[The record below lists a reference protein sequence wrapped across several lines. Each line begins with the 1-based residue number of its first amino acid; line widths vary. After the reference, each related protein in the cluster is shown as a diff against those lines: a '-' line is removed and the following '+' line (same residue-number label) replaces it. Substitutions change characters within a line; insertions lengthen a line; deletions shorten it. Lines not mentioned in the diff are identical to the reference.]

1 MFHLF
6 FDVFFE
12 HKSYERRILSNIFCI
27 AALEKAIGLAVADA
41 DIATICGE
49 VDNFINEEL

>member
-1 MFHLF
+1 MNG
-6 FDVFFE
+6 VFYQIF
-12 HKSYERRILSNIFCI
+12 FCI

-49 VDNFINEEL
+49 VDNFIHEEL